1 MELKL
6 SNSLTNVLHS
16 NQPTKM
22 TDV

>member
-6 SNSLTNVLHS
+6 KNSLTNVLRS